1 MIVSVFSFSQLKTSF
16 PLITVYFQ
24 KQPLEVFYEKN
35 YLKISQNF
43 QENTGVATDQ
53 TPINKRLR
61 HRCVPVN
68 FAKFL
73 GTAFLQ
79 NTSGGCFFNFYASV
93 TLILNVLLRSKI
105 STEAAVSICP
115 SKWVF

>member
-1 MIVSVFSFSQLKTSF
+1 MK
-16 PLITVYFQ
+16 
-24 KQPLEVFYEKN
+24 KM

-43 QENTGVATDQ
+43 QENSGVATDQ
-53 TPINKRLR
+53 TATLSNKRLR
-61 HRCVPVN
+61 HRCFPVN

-79 NTSGGCFFNFYASV
+79 NTSSDCLFNFYASV
-93 TLILNVLLRSKI
+93 TLILNALLRSKI
-105 STEAAVSICP
+105 STEAAVSRCP